1 MVETT
6 SAFGGIWLIAAP
18 LPSISARL
26 TRKSI
31 EEQLTKQLRLSYD
44 GATISNLGSLVMF
57 ETENNSRIW

>member
-18 LPSISARL
+18 LPPISARL

-31 EEQLTKQLRLSYD
+31 EEQLTEQLRLSYD
-44 GATISNLGSLVMF
+44 GAIISNLGSLVMF
-57 ETENNSRIW
+57 EAENNSRIF